1 MKKISVIIVS
11 FNTSEI
17 LQECLTNL
25 DSAYKNLEIIVV
37 DNASS
42 DDSVSAVRTQFPQ
55 VILVVLP
62 KNKGLAA
69 GYNEGLARASG
80 DYILYLGSDAFPKPG
95 VLEGM
100 ISFMEADKK
109 LGATTAKLVL
119 RNGSLDMD
127 AHRGFPTPWAAFTH
141 FSKINH
147 LFPKSIFF
155 NSYFLGGSNMAVPH
169 EIDLC
174 IAHFM
179 LVKRQV
185 QNEVGLWD
193 ESFFVFGEYVD
204 LCYGIKKAGWKL
216 VYLPQFEVLHYK
228 GFGIGIRKESKDIS
242 KASLETKKRMKRE
255 TTRAMKLFYEKHY
268 TKVYPK
274 SLTKIVLFGIDIL
287 SRLRSI

>member
-1 MKKISVIIVS
+1 
-11 FNTSEI
+11 
-17 LQECLTNL
+17 
-25 DSAYKNLEIIVV
+25 
-37 DNASS
+37 
-42 DDSVSAVRTQFPQ
+42 
-55 VILVVLP
+55 
-62 KNKGLAA
+62 
-69 GYNEGLARASG
+69 
-80 DYILYLGSDAFPKPG
+80 
-95 VLEGM
+95 
-100 ISFMEADKK
+100 
-109 LGATTAKLVL
+109 
-119 RNGSLDMD
+119 
-127 AHRGFPTPWAAFTH
+127 
-141 FSKINH
+141 
-147 LFPKSIFF
+147 
-155 NSYFLGGSNMAVPH
+155 MAVPH

-193 ESFFVFGEYVD
+193 ESFFVFGEDVD
-204 LCYGIKKAGWKL
+204 MCYRIKKAGWKL

>member
-1 MKKISVIIVS
+1 M
-11 FNTSEI
+11 
-17 LQECLTNL
+17 
-25 DSAYKNLEIIVV
+25 
-37 DNASS
+37 
-42 DDSVSAVRTQFPQ
+42 
-55 VILVVLP
+55 
-62 KNKGLAA
+62 
-69 GYNEGLARASG
+69 
-80 DYILYLGSDAFPKPG
+80 YLGSDAFPKPG

-141 FSKINH
+141 FSKINR
-147 LFPKSIFF
+147 LFPKSAFF
-155 NSYFLGGSNMAVPH
+155 NSYFLGRSNMTVPH

-193 ESFFVFGEYVD
+193 ESFFVFGEDVD
-204 LCYGIKKAGWKL
+204 MCYRIKKAGWKL